1 MIMSK
6 SLQLA
11 LCDTQGQ
18 LFELAAERGYSSEAF
33 IKAFMTSQVAADMD
47 KDFHHVQWAGKAYI
61 LSRMEDELA
70 NQLTKE
76 GEIYD
81 KETLY
86 WAGYIYRY
94 WNFYK
99 NESSREIYKQA
110 SAKTMKVVYLM
121 YHTMSPEMAIDRL
134 KDAYEEKKSSD
145 LLHAIDKA
153 KKIKDAKEIVQKIDD
168 LLADSHL
175 FRHQADSLYDQISRN
190 TDYFLYIEDAKRRE
204 GIKGNIPFARLDYLP
219 KRKALIVIRDAIKA
233 FIIAEIAKK
242 ENKDANT

>member
-18 LFELAAERGYSSEAF
+18 LFELAAERGYSSETF

-70 NQLTKE
+70 DQLTKE

-94 WNFYK
+94 WNFY
-99 NESSREIYKQA
+99 NGESSREIYKQA
-110 SAKTMKVVYLM
+110 PTKTMKVVYLM

-134 KDAYEEKKSSD
+134 KESYE
-145 LLHAIDKA
+145 AIDKA
-153 KKIKDAKEIVQKIDD
+153 KKIKDAEDTIQNINE
-168 LLADSHL
+168 LLADSAL
-175 FRHQADSLYDQISRN
+175 FRRQADSLYDKISKN
-190 TDYFLYIEDAKRRE
+190 FDYAPFIATAKAAS
-204 GIKGNIPFARLDYLP
+204 GMGGNIPFKQLPYQP
-219 KRKALIVIRDAIKA
+219 KRNALVMIRDAIKA
-233 FIIAEIAKK
+233 YVAKTIV
-242 ENKDANT
+242 D